1 MNITQHN
8 DGTLEIDI
16 PTEKGDKSITTT
28 QADLELIA
36 QALTESLDNEIEI
49 TTSNL
54 WHYSP
59 FVHTQLSNGEKLIT
73 YRIEDEPENTTTF
86 SIEPEDETATTQ
98 WDLHLSEETARKL
111 ITLALENTTNLS
123 LIHI

>member
-8 DGTLEIDI
+8 DNTLEINI
-16 PTEKGDKSITTT
+16 PTEKGDKTITTT
-28 QADLELIA
+28 QEDLEKVT
-36 QALTESLDNEIEI
+36 QALTESLNNEIEI

-98 WDLHLSEETARKL
+98 WDLHLSEETTHKL
-111 ITLALENTTNLS
+111 VALALESTTNAD
-123 LIHI
+123 

>member
-1 MNITQHN
+1 MEIMEHN
-8 DGTLEIDI
+8 DGILEINV
-16 PTEKGDKSITTT
+16 PTEKDNKTITTT
-28 QADLELIA
+28 QEDLEKVA

-73 YRIEDEPENTTTF
+73 YRIEDEPKTQPHSQSNQNTKPPQPNGTSTSAKKPPEN
-86 SIEPEDETATTQ
+86 SSRSLLRTQ
-98 WDLHLSEETARKL
+98 Q
-111 ITLALENTTNLS
+111 TTNNPS
-123 LIHI
+123 

>member
-1 MNITQHN
+1 MEITEHN
-8 DGTLEIDI
+8 DGILEINV
-16 PTEKGDKSITTT
+16 PTEKDNKTITTT

-73 YRIEDEPENTTTF
+73 YRIEDEPKNTTTF
-86 SIEPEDETATTQ
+86 SIEPEDETTTTQ

-111 ITLALENTTNLS
+111 IALTLENTTNDE
-123 LIHI
+123 

>member
-1 MNITQHN
+1 MEITEHN
-8 DGTLEIDI
+8 DGILEINV
-16 PTEKGDKSITTT
+16 PTEKDNKTITTT

-73 YRIEDEPENTTTF
+73 YRIEDEPKNTTTF
-86 SIEPEDETATTQ
+86 SIEPEYETTTTQ

-111 ITLALENTTNLS
+111 IALTLENTTNDE
-123 LIHI
+123 